1 MAKMSIK
8 ILNKMGIDTVDK
20 LIQYYKDGNLS
31 DRQLITYIKNS
42 EEYTNDIVKKTRFL
56 DNYDIYDIVERLYY
70 VVNNL
75 TEVVKC
81 KYCDNKATWFKR
93 GLKEGYRE
101 ICDSKECRKKQLSDT
116 HTGNTLIS
124 ENRDAAF
131 IAWQASVTQVNDD
144 IIKENI
150 KYDKFIP
157 LITNPIILDYLNNR
171 FKDSESI
178 EETLKR
184 IELGIEEKPIC
195 AYPGCKKPVTFIGRQ
210 RAMFSKYCCL
220 EHSCQSKERV
230 ELCRKTNLEH
240 WGTRNVYDSEKYQQ
254 KMLEEY
260 SVRYHW
266 QREDVQEKR
275 NMTCL
280 ERYGTIYPTQ
290 IKDIMDK
297 VRQTTLERYG
307 SECMF
312 LVPEVFEISHS
323 EETTQKIRETNLE
336 RYGSISPLGSEEVQK
351 KIRETN
357 LELYGADYPI
367 NVPSIREK
375 AYTPEAKEKIR
386 QTNLERYGAT
396 SPFGSPKIQE
406 KIKRTNLE
414 RYGYSCVLMNPEI
427 QQKSY
432 ETLLENAHMQKSH
445 MEDEVAKY
453 IASLGYVVERHH
465 RTEEFPFN
473 ADIYLPKY
481 NLYIEYQGSHFHNTY
496 SFMGTQEDFEQIK
509 IYYQKS
515 QEIKEST
522 DVEKTQYDNMIYVWS
537 DLDVRKRVFA
547 QENSVR
553 YFEIYKQN
561 AIENIKHQLE
571 FLLSCF
577 DKKSVFNISSE
588 VLEKEFEFFKNV
600 EVNGDDELAVGV
612 GHKNYIIKQFQ
623 CTEFY
628 KKEMEIFATEPNT
641 RRKLIQNR
649 CKYLNKKEW
658 ELTPNDLLTGFKKS
672 GIYYGYSHFN
682 PLWTN
687 WFVHKYGIKTVYD
700 PCGGWGHHM
709 LGMLSCDKIIYNEIN
724 KKVAKNVKR
733 IKERFGIDNLEVNVG
748 NAETYIPGDVEGFFM
763 CPPYFNVERYESG
776 FKNIEEYKSFL
787 NNIFSIWRKNNA
799 KVFGLIIREDFI
811 DLIDEKYAESYEI
824 NYEESH
830 LTKKNKKKFKERFY
844 IFKKSS

>member
-31 DRQLITYIKNS
+31 DRQLITYVKNS
-42 EEYTNDIVKKTRFL
+42 EEYSNEIIKKTQFL
-56 DNYDIYDIVERLYY
+56 NSYEIYDIVERLYY

-93 GLKEGYRE
+93 GIKEGYRE

-116 HTGNTLIS
+116 HIGNTLIS

-131 IAWQASVTQVNDD
+131 IEWQASVTEVNDN

-171 FKDSESI
+171 FKDSDSI

-184 IELGIEEKPIC
+184 IEFGIEEKPLC
-195 AYPGCKKPVTFIGRQ
+195 AYPGCTKPVTFIGRK
-210 RAMFSKYCCL
+210 REMFTKYCCL
-220 EHSCQSKERV
+220 EHSCQSRERV

-240 WGTRNVYDSEKYQQ
+240 WGTANVYDSEKYQE
-254 KMLEEY
+254 KMMEKY
-260 SVRYHW
+260 GVRYHW
-266 QREDVQEKR
+266 QREDIKERRKNV
-275 NMTCL
+275 CL
-280 ERYGTIYPTQ
+280 ERYGIENP
-290 IKDIMDK
+290 I
-297 VRQTTLERYG
+297 
-307 SECMF
+307 CN
-312 LVPEVFEISHS
+312 PEVRMRSYESLV
-323 EETTQKIRETNLE
+323 KN
-336 RYGSISPLGSEEVQK
+336 GK
-351 KIRETN
+351 
-357 LELYGADYPI
+357 
-367 NVPSIREK
+367 
-375 AYTPEAKEKIR
+375 
-386 QTNLERYGAT
+386 
-396 SPFGSPKIQE
+396 
-406 KIKRTNLE
+406 
-414 RYGYSCVLMNPEI
+414 C
-427 QQKSY
+427 QKSD
-432 ETLLENAHMQKSH
+432 K
-445 MEDEVAKY
+445 EDEVAEY
-453 IASLGYVVERHH
+453 IASLGYTVERHH

-473 ADIYLPKY
+473 ADIYLPEY
-481 NLYIEYQGSHFHNTY
+481 DLYIEYQGSQFHNTY
-496 SFMGTQEDFEQIK
+496 SFMGTKEDIELLEA
-509 IYYQKS
+509 YRRRS
-515 QEIKEST
+515 EELKEET

-537 DLDVRKRVFA
+537 DLDVRKRLFA
-547 QENSVR
+547 QENGIR

-561 AIENIKHQLE
+561 KTQSIKRQLE
-571 FLLSCF
+571 FLLACI
-577 DKKSVFNISSE
+577 DKKNAFNIPDNALQEEFDCFKTVVS
-588 VLEKEFEFFKNV
+588 KELSNS
-600 EVNGDDELAVGV
+600 VGK
-612 GHKNYIIKQFQ
+612 KNYIIKQFQ

-628 KKEMEIFATEPNT
+628 KKEMELFATEPNT

-748 NAETYIPGDVEGFFM
+748 NAETYVPGDVEGFFM

-787 NNIFSIWRKNNA
+787 NNIFSIWRKNSA

-811 DLIDEKYAESYEI
+811 DLIDEKYTESYEI

-844 IFKKSS
+844 IFKKNS

>member
-1 MAKMSIK
+1 
-8 ILNKMGIDTVDK
+8 
-20 LIQYYKDGNLS
+20 
-31 DRQLITYIKNS
+31 
-42 EEYTNDIVKKTRFL
+42 
-56 DNYDIYDIVERLYY
+56 
-70 VVNNL
+70 
-75 TEVVKC
+75 
-81 KYCDNKATWFKR
+81 
-93 GLKEGYRE
+93 
-101 ICDSKECRKKQLSDT
+101 
-116 HTGNTLIS
+116 
-124 ENRDAAF
+124 
-131 IAWQASVTQVNDD
+131 
-144 IIKENI
+144 
-150 KYDKFIP
+150 
-157 LITNPIILDYLNNR
+157 
-171 FKDSESI
+171 
-178 EETLKR
+178 
-184 IELGIEEKPIC
+184 
-195 AYPGCKKPVTFIGRQ
+195 
-210 RAMFSKYCCL
+210 
-220 EHSCQSKERV
+220 
-230 ELCRKTNLEH
+230 
-240 WGTRNVYDSEKYQQ
+240 
-254 KMLEEY
+254 
-260 SVRYHW
+260 
-266 QREDVQEKR
+266 
-275 NMTCL
+275 
-280 ERYGTIYPTQ
+280 
-290 IKDIMDK
+290 
-297 VRQTTLERYG
+297 
-307 SECMF
+307 
-312 LVPEVFEISHS
+312 
-323 EETTQKIRETNLE
+323 
-336 RYGSISPLGSEEVQK
+336 
-351 KIRETN
+351 
-357 LELYGADYPI
+357 
-367 NVPSIREK
+367 
-375 AYTPEAKEKIR
+375 
-386 QTNLERYGAT
+386 
-396 SPFGSPKIQE
+396 
-406 KIKRTNLE
+406 
-414 RYGYSCVLMNPEI
+414 
-427 QQKSY
+427 
-432 ETLLENAHMQKSH
+432 
-445 MEDEVAKY
+445 MEDEVAEY

-473 ADIYLPKY
+473 ADIYLPQY

-522 DVEKTQYDNMIYVWS
+522 DAEKTQYDNMIYVWS

-547 QENSVR
+547 QENGVR
-553 YFEIYKQN
+553 YFEIYRQN
-561 AIENIKHQLE
+561 AIENIKQQLE
-571 FLLSCF
+571 FLLACF

-600 EVNGDDELAVGV
+600 EINGDNELAVGV

-748 NAETYIPGDVEGFFM
+748 NAETYVPEDVEGFFM
-763 CPPYFNVERYESG
+763 CPPYFNVEQYESG

-787 NNIFSIWRKNNA
+787 NNIFSIWRMNSA

-830 LTKKNKKKFKERFY
+830 LTKKNKKKFKEKFY